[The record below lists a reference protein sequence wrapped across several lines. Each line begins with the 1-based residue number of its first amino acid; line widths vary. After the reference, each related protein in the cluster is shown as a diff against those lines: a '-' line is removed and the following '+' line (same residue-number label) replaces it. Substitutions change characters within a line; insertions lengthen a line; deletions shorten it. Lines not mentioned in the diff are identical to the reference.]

1 MENNFLTIEQ
11 IDEKIKELNTH
22 KTNILKFSG
31 FPYIDIFKKST
42 NAGENGEQ
50 LLSNE
55 IFEDLFRVSRKNY
68 DQLTAEEKHTIETK
82 LIRMMVKGDG
92 PYYERA
98 ISIKD
103 SKKGYKENTKQY
115 GGNIST
121 STFQQ
126 IKPKEFEYLLAVVLF
141 KDGMDIF
148 ILPSDMI
155 SKTVKNRE
163 IEKAYLSGQHKGN
176 NYEGQLNYNDKVLNN
191 HYLLSIYNDGKNLY
205 NYNRGD
211 KTIGEIF
218 TKKNIEKIINEKF
231 CI

>member
-1 MENNFLTIEQ
+1 MENNVLSIEQ
-11 IDEKIKELNTH
+11 IDNKIKELNAL

-31 FPYIDIFKKST
+31 FPYINIFKKST
-42 NAGENGEQ
+42 NAGEDGEQ

-55 IFEDLFRVSRKNY
+55 IFEDLHRVFRKNY
-68 DQLTAEEKHTIETK
+68 DQLTAEKKHTTETK

-92 PYYERA
+92 QYYERA

-103 SKKGYKENTKQY
+103 SNKGYKEKTKQY

-126 IKPKEFEYLLAVVLF
+126 IKPKEFDYLLAVVLF

-148 ILPSDMI
+148 ILPSDRI
-155 SKTVKNRE
+155 SKTVKKRE
-163 IEKAYLSGQHKGN
+163 IGKAYLSGQHKGN
-176 NYEGQLNYNDKVLNN
+176 NDEGQLNYNDKVLND
-191 HYLLSIYNDGKNLY
+191 HYLLSIYNDGEKLY
-205 NYNRGD
+205 YYNRED
-211 KTIGEIF
+211 KTVGKIF
-218 TKKNIEKIINEKF
+218 TKQNIENIINEKF